1 MGPVTPCTPGP
12 APSWST
18 AGVSTQLTAVYRRA
32 PGSSGDQVV
41 CPSAGEMSRDR
52 AGICPCDPLEC
63 LCDLVGGTGPSSSA
77 RGDTH
82 GPWWTPVGTHLA
94 PHRGAGRRTA
104 ARVSSQ
110 RSERSVWFPLCVLH
124 SASPFLI
131 CQWGW
136 LWGATRS
143 GTQPTLDPVPHS
155 LPRAVCPPPLCLL
168 LALPCA
174 RGGSAPVQLSPAH
187 PKVVRGGVGSC

>member
-1 MGPVTPCTPGP
+1 M
-12 APSWST
+12 
-18 AGVSTQLTAVYRRA
+18 
-32 PGSSGDQVV
+32 
-41 CPSAGEMSRDR
+41 CPSAGEVSRDR

-63 LCDLVGGTGPSSSA
+63 LRDLVGGTGPSSSA
-77 RGDTH
+77 RGETH
-82 GPWWTPVGTHLA
+82 GPWWTPMGTHLA

-110 RSERSVWFPLCVLH
+110 RSEGSVWFQLCVPH

-131 CQWGW
+131 YQWGW
-136 LWGATRS
+136 LWGAAHS
-143 GTQPTLDPVPHS
+143 GTQPTVGPVPHS
-155 LPRAVCPPPLCLL
+155 LPRAACLPPLCLL

-187 PKVVRGGVGSC
+187 PRVVRGGVGSRQSCARSLGCCFYVGFSLPVRPGIVNDGENEAGSQM